1 MKHADADFDQ
11 FMKTRAQIA
20 SAFVNGDAA
29 PLDQIVASR
38 APSTLFGPRGGH
50 VGGAAEIRKA
60 DREGAAHFAPG
71 GDCRIE
77 VLATGDGGDLAYW
90 VGIQHARVRMKDE
103 PEPVAMDLR
112 VTEIFRREDGQWKL
126 VHRHADR
133 LVAP

>member
-1 MKHADADFDQ
+1 MKHADFDQ

-29 PLDQIVASR
+29 PLDQIVASGE
-38 APSTLFGPRGGH
+38 PSTLFGPRGGH
-50 VGGAAEIRKA
+50 VSGAEQVRRADRQGAAQ
-60 DREGAAHFAPG
+60 FAPG

-77 VLATGDGGDLAYW
+77 VLAAGDGDDLAYW
-90 VGIQHARVRMKDE
+90 VGLQRARVRMKDK

-126 VHRHADR
+126 IHRHADR
-133 LVAP
+133 LTAP